1 MGPFLTHEI
10 DGIAMAV
17 GYLAMVVLFWEYGVK
32 RLLGR
37 RPWENDMDAKLRA
50 HREQKP

>member
-10 DGIAMAV
+10 DSIAMAL
-17 GYLAMVVLFWEYGVK
+17 GYLSMAVLFWEYGVK

-37 RPWENDMDAKLRA
+37 KPWENDMDAKLRA
-50 HREQKP
+50 LRETKP